1 MRNPSMV
8 IFCLERLSA
17 DQKEQLSSWDRRC
30 DPSGERRAYHRAM
43 IGALDRAI
51 KSVQKN
57 GNPRPA
63 PWMTA
68 LHYLLLTASMAAIAS
83 MFIYAAS

>member
-1 MRNPSMV
+1 MWSPSMI
-8 IFCLERLSA
+8 IFYLERLSE
-17 DQKEQLSSWDRRC
+17 DQKEQLSSWDRKC
-30 DPSGERRAYHRAM
+30 DPNGEHRAYHRAM

-51 KSVQKN
+51 KSVQEN
-57 GNPRPA
+57 SNPQPA